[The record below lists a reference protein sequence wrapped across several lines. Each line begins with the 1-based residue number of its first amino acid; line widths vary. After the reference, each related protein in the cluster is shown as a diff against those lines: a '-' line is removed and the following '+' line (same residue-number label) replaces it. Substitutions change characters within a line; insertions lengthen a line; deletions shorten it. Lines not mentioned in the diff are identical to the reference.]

1 MPLFG
6 VSLCAFNA
14 AVITQEFALL
24 FRARVQ
30 SGALQSTPSV
40 LWWAGGVP
48 GFVHTLFSL
57 SPSSR
62 RRYGGYI
69 VHFGIVLMF
78 IGFTGQSWNVD
89 REASLYP
96 GQSYAVGDYELKYV
110 GARMEVDN
118 NKRMVFADVDVFKSG
133 HYFERLSPAK
143 FIYKKQP
150 DSPTTEVAIGHRL
163 RDDVYLIV
171 GTVNPSNRNIASF
184 QIHINPL
191 VTWIWLG
198 CLVLIAGSTICMW
211 PQLEFGESRV
221 WGGARGVA
229 ATAASVLFGIMLA
242 ATPAARAQTMP
253 HTGTVHIDSDAERSL
268 FSSLRCM
275 CGSCPRDLLS
285 TCPCTSADEA
295 RDNIRAKLRA
305 GETRD
310 RIIAE
315 YAEEYGAEALAV
327 PPNRGV
333 LRAIWLVPMVSI
345 ALGALGVARLVR
357 RWRGGAGVSR
367 DGAPRGRKSDRAAK
381 DAYDSRL
388 DEELKDLDD

>member
-1 MPLFG
+1 
-6 VSLCAFNA
+6 
-14 AVITQEFALL
+14 
-24 FRARVQ
+24 
-30 SGALQSTPSV
+30 
-40 LWWAGGVP
+40 
-48 GFVHTLFSL
+48 
-57 SPSSR
+57 
-62 RRYGGYI
+62 
-69 VHFGIVLMF
+69 
-78 IGFTGQSWNVD
+78 
-89 REASLYP
+89 
-96 GQSYAVGDYELKYV
+96 
-110 GARMEVDN
+110 
-118 NKRMVFADVDVFKSG
+118 
-133 HYFERLSPAK
+133 
-143 FIYKKQP
+143 
-150 DSPTTEVAIGHRL
+150 
-163 RDDVYLIV
+163 
-171 GTVNPSNRNIASF
+171 
-184 QIHINPL
+184 
-191 VTWIWLG
+191 
-198 CLVLIAGSTICMW
+198 
-211 PQLEFGESRV
+211 
-221 WGGARGVA
+221 
-229 ATAASVLFGIMLA
+229 MLA